1 MTAPPPRA
9 DDRAVPHSARRRD
22 PGRRWL
28 LKALRETA
36 HEIGRLASALPGEA
50 LHSRPSASGVG
61 EAWTAIEVACF
72 LRHSEREDLA
82 AVRAVLARD
91 GAPLPERRAHLA
103 PGEGACGRPDLGE
116 LLWGYA
122 EAREELLWE
131 IELAG
136 REWEHAGV
144 HPHRGAIAL
153 AAWVREIHER
163 DLEALW
169 SLRRLRSEAAA
180 PA

>member
-1 MTAPPPRA
+1 MLSP
-9 DDRAVPHSARRRD
+9 ARRRD

-36 HEIGRLASALPGEA
+36 HEIGRLAAALPPEA
-50 LHSRPSASGVG
+50 LHRRPPASGVR

-103 PGEGACGRPDLGE
+103 PGEGAHGAAGLDE
-116 LLWGYA
+116 LLWDYA

-153 AAWVREIHER
+153 AAWVREVHER

-169 SLRRLRSEAAA
+169 SLRRLREEAAA